1 MIAEN
6 ELQGCQQKNQ
16 TNIGDNLNQVLAR
29 VEQAL
34 AKIETVI
41 SRRVAASAAAAAS
54 SPPPPT
60 SNLEHGKNLN
70 PAEIVQPDRESVAS
84 ENIEIDIKC
93 KNHQVSKLKDSFML
107 AIKSNIAEIG
117 DEVLNLS
124 TNHAI
129 IKQHLVDT
137 ESKLP
142 LSQNCFVLLVIK
154 KSCVIVL
161 LLYICH
167 N

>member
-1 MIAEN
+1 MNAEK

-16 TNIGDNLNQVLAR
+16 TNIGDNLNHVLAR

-84 ENIEIDIKC
+84 ENTEIDIKC
-93 KNHQVSKLKDSFML
+93 KNHQVSKLKDYFML

>member
-1 MIAEN
+1 
-6 ELQGCQQKNQ
+6 
-16 TNIGDNLNQVLAR
+16 
-29 VEQAL
+29 
-34 AKIETVI
+34 
-41 SRRVAASAAAAAS
+41 
-54 SPPPPT
+54 
-60 SNLEHGKNLN
+60 
-70 PAEIVQPDRESVAS
+70 
-84 ENIEIDIKC
+84 
-93 KNHQVSKLKDSFML
+93 ML

-154 KSCVIVL
+154 KSCVIIL
-161 LLYICH
+161 LFLCH

>member
-1 MIAEN
+1 
-6 ELQGCQQKNQ
+6 
-16 TNIGDNLNQVLAR
+16 
-29 VEQAL
+29 
-34 AKIETVI
+34 
-41 SRRVAASAAAAAS
+41 
-54 SPPPPT
+54 
-60 SNLEHGKNLN
+60 
-70 PAEIVQPDRESVAS
+70 
-84 ENIEIDIKC
+84 
-93 KNHQVSKLKDSFML
+93 ML